1 MLRSKM
7 LSVVFCALIA
17 STTFVTAQEAPQNE
31 SQVKKADTTATLNED
46 GTLAGSVF
54 ATVDGEKQPLEAKI
68 TVATADGVVID
79 TIESKEDG
87 SFSFASLEP
96 GVYQMYGS
104 ADSYYGGQSVDVM
117 PYSGAGTCQSCNL
130 GLESSVAYD
139 SYSAAPVA
147 ACGGCGGGGG
157 FGGGGGILGNRRF
170 LRLALI
176 GGVVAIATSDSSPD
190 R

>member
-1 MLRSKM
+1 MFRSK
-7 LSVVFCALIA
+7 LLPFVCCALFA
-17 STTFVTAQEAPQNE
+17 CTTSYVQAQETELTENVA
-31 SQVKKADTTATLNED
+31 SKADTSATLNED
-46 GTLAGSVF
+46 GTLAGNVF
-54 ATVDGEKQPLEAKI
+54 ATVDGEQIPLEAKV
-68 TVATADGVVID
+68 TVANAEGVVID

-117 PYSGAGTCQSCNL
+117 PYSGGGACQTCNL
-130 GLESSVAYD
+130 GLDSSAGYD
-139 SYSAAPVA
+139 SYAAAPAA
-147 ACGGCGGGGG
+147 ACGGCGGGG

-190 R
+190 N